1 MSVEAP
7 IRTFKLLI
15 EYDGSN
21 FHGWQ
26 RQKKDRTV
34 QETIE
39 KALAV
44 MTREAVTLI
53 GSGRT
58 DAGVHALGQVAGF
71 QTRSRLDAE
80 AFFNGLNSLL
90 PGDVVIR
97 RCDRTHDTFHAR
109 FDVTAK
115 RYRYHILNRPIAPA
129 IGRQYVWHI
138 RKPLDTAAMA
148 QAAGTLLGTH
158 DFKAFEGTGS
168 PRDHTVRTV
177 TDSTIRETGGNLTYD
192 IEANG
197 FLRFMVRNIV
207 GTMVDVGL
215 GKIAPQ
221 DMQGILQSKERAR
234 AGATA
239 PPQGLFL
246 ITVTYKHL
254 KACVPNT
261 NPGMPF
267 RDHPRP

>member
-1 MSVEAP
+1 MGEATQQ
-7 IRTFKLLI
+7 TFKLVI
-15 EYDGSN
+15 EYDGSD

-26 RQKKDRTV
+26 RQKDDRTV

-44 MTREAVTLI
+44 LTREKVALI

-58 DAGVHALGQVAGF
+58 DAGVHAVGQVASF
-71 QTRSRLDAE
+71 KTRSHLNADV
-80 AFFNGLNSLL
+80 FFKGLNSLL
-90 PGDVVIR
+90 PGDVVVHA
-97 RCDRTHDTFHAR
+97 CDPMPDTFHAR

-115 RYRYHILNRPIAPA
+115 HYRYHILNRPLAPA
-129 IGRQYVWHI
+129 IGRQFVWHI
-138 RKPLDTAAMA
+138 RKPLDIAAMR
-148 QAAGTLLGTH
+148 QSAGILLGTH
-158 DFKAFEGTGS
+158 DFKAFEGSGS

-177 TDSTIRETGGNLTYD
+177 TGSSIAETGDGNLTYD

-207 GTMVDVGL
+207 GTLVAVGL
-215 GKIAPQ
+215 GKTTPTCV
-221 DMQGILQSKERAR
+221 GEILQSKNRAR

-246 ITVTYKHL
+246 MDVTY
-254 KACVPNT
+254 
-261 NPGMPF
+261 
-267 RDHPRP
+267 

>member
-1 MSVEAP
+1 MNANK
-7 IRTFKLLI
+7 RKTFKLVI
-15 EYDGSN
+15 EYDGSQ

-26 RQKKDRTV
+26 RQKNDRTV

-39 KALAV
+39 TALTV
-44 MTREAVTLI
+44 MTREPATLL

-58 DAGVHALGQVAGF
+58 DAGVHALGQTASF
-71 QTRSRLDAE
+71 TTASRLDAD

-97 RCDRTHDTFHAR
+97 SCQRMPDDFHAR
-109 FDVTAK
+109 FAVKSK
-115 RYRYHILNRPIAPA
+115 RYRYHILNTPVAPA
-129 IGRQYVWHI
+129 IGRQFVWHI
-138 RKPLDTAAMA
+138 RKPLDTAAMRS
-148 QAAGTLLGTH
+148 AAKCMLGTH

-168 PRDHTVRTV
+168 PREHTVREV
-177 TDSTIRETGGNLTYD
+177 TESSFQDSGNGNLTYD

-207 GTMVDVGL
+207 GTLVEVGL
-215 GKIAPQ
+215 GKILPENVAA
-221 DMQGILQSKERAR
+221 ILQSRDRSR

-246 ITVTYKHL
+246 MEVNY
-254 KACVPNT
+254 
-261 NPGMPF
+261 
-267 RDHPRP
+267 

>member
-1 MSVEAP
+1 MPVDAALK
-7 IRTFKLLI
+7 TFKLII
-15 EYDGSN
+15 EYDGTG

-44 MTREAVTLI
+44 MTRENVAVI

-58 DAGVHALGQVAGF
+58 DAGVHALGQVASF
-71 QTRSRLDAE
+71 KTRSGLKAREL
-80 AFFNGLNSLL
+80 FNGLNSLL
-90 PGDVVIR
+90 PGDVAILA
-97 RCDRTHDTFHAR
+97 CEHMPDTFHAR
-109 FDVTAK
+109 FDVKAK
-115 RYRYHILNRPIAPA
+115 HYRYHILNCAIAPA
-129 IGRQYVWHI
+129 IGRQFVWHI

-148 QAAGTLLGTH
+148 AAAGAMMGTN

-168 PRDHTVRTV
+168 PRAHTVRTV
-177 TDSTIRETGGNLTYD
+177 LDSTLKATRKGNLTYD
-192 IEANG
+192 IEADG

-207 GTMVDVGL
+207 GTLVEVGL
-215 GKIAPQ
+215 RKIASQ
-221 DMQGILQSKERAR
+221 NVREILQSKDRSR

-246 ITVTYKHL
+246 MDVTYKL
-254 KACVPNT
+254 
-261 NPGMPF
+261 
-267 RDHPRP
+267 